1 MWLTSRHLEGG
12 TAEIRFVVD
21 GVGARVAYI
30 TAKKK
35 KRSATADRA
44 RGGSLGRSR
53 RRGRQA
59 WRQGAGLL
67 EGDLFVVLK
76 DTWLFGY

>member
-35 KRSATADRA
+35 KRAAPPDAPLVQTPASPFMYPSAVIISSAIV
-44 RGGSLGRSR
+44 RSVDPL
-53 RRGRQA
+53 A
-59 WRQGAGLL
+59 
-67 EGDLFVVLK
+67 
-76 DTWLFGY
+76 

>member
-12 TAEIRFVVD
+12 TAEIRFVMD

-44 RGGSLGRSR
+44 RGGSLGVGGEG
-53 RRGRQA
+53 GR
-59 WRQGAGLL
+59 GLL
-67 EGDLFVVLK
+67 EGGLFVVLK
-76 DTWLFGY
+76 DIWLFGY